1 MTIIYFVR
9 HGKPDNPKGVIKGN
23 LFGFPLNELG
33 EKQSMEIGEKLSSRP
48 IAAIYSS
55 PILRCRQTARIIQ
68 KYFPKISIKYSNLVI
83 EVKSKWQGRPY
94 SLILNSN
101 FRKYLKDNNEHPEKI
116 AARMLRFCEKAKKKH
131 FGQEIICVTHGG
143 TIWALQRKL
152 KGLSLERKPTSAIS
166 MGEIWRIQI

>member
-9 HGKPDNPKGVIKGN
+9 HGKPDNPKGMIKGR
-23 LFGFPLNELG
+23 LPGFPLNELG
-33 EKQSMEIGEKLSSRP
+33 KEQSKETGERLSSRP

-94 SLILNSN
+94 SLILNSS
-101 FRKYLKDNNEHPEKI
+101 FREYLKDNNEHPKKI
-116 AARMLRFCEKAKKKH
+116 AARMLRFCEKVKRKYP
-131 FGQEIICVTHGG
+131 GQEVICVTHGG
-143 TIWALQRKL
+143 TVWALQKKL
-152 KGLSLERKPTSAIS
+152 KGFSLEQKPTSAIS
-166 MGEIWRIQI
+166 VGEIWKARV